1 MLYNILIPLFAFFML
16 LRVFSNYAR
25 GNRTGRE
32 LLFWLLF
39 WGGFGFL
46 GSQPDLLSAIA
57 RQVGFE
63 TGANALFVFA
73 FLVLFYGF
81 GRLMMIV
88 EDMESKLTQ
97 LVRLEALRPL
107 LEKRN
112 QE

>member
-1 MLYNILIPLFAFFML
+1 MLYNILVPLFALFML
-16 LRVFSNYAR
+16 MRVFSNFAR

-32 LLFWLLF
+32 LLFWLVF

-46 GSQPDLLSAIA
+46 GSQPELLSAIA
-57 RQVGFE
+57 RRLGFE
-63 TGANALFVFA
+63 TGANALFAFA

-97 LVRLEALRPL
+97 LVRVEALRPL
-107 LEKRN
+107 IEKGKR
-112 QE
+112 E